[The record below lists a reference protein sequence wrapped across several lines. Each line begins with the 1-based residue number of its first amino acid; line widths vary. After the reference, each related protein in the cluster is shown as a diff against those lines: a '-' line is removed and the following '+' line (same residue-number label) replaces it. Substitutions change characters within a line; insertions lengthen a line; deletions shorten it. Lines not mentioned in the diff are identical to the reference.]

1 MKTNFIKF
9 LALIAFVGTVSCS
22 SNEDDSNTDPVD
34 QITDYLP
41 LSVGNYWTYDVTTE
55 GVTNRDSLYSSND
68 TLISG
73 IAHKKFKTLEA
84 LPYGFYSTSLKNNG
98 LRVDGGTVKMSGS
111 ASFDYGLGTQIAI
124 SISNFIILKES
135 GVANEQLSAVTGTFS
150 QTVEGYPLDFTYT
163 LRTVSDGQLASFTSP
178 NGAEYSNVIKTKV
191 ILNLKITTTQSIG
204 GFPITVT
211 VLSPQDVVTST
222 QYYAKGIGMVH
233 TNTNITYQLQ
243 EFPGVT
249 FPFPSSGS
257 QTQQEFLD
265 TYVAEE

>member
-1 MKTNFIKF
+1 MKTNIIKF
-9 LALIAFVGTVSCS
+9 FALVAFVGLSSCS
-22 SNEDDSNTDPVD
+22 SDDSNTNPVD
-34 QITDYLP
+34 QATNYLP

-73 IAHKKFKTLEA
+73 VSHKKFKTLD
-84 LPYGFYSTSLKNNG
+84 LIPYGFYSTSLKNNG

-111 ASFDYGLGTQIAI
+111 ASFDYGLGTPIAI

-135 GVANEQLSAVTGTFS
+135 AVAGEQLSAVSGTFS

-163 LRTVSDGQLASFTSP
+163 LRTESDGQVASYTSP
-178 NGAEYSNVIKTKV
+178 NSDTYTDVLKTKV
-191 ILNLKITTTQSIG
+191 ILNLKITTTQSLG
-204 GFPITVT
+204 GFPVTVT
-211 VLSPQDVVTST
+211 ILAPQDVVTST
-222 QYYAKGIGMVH
+222 QYYSKGIGMVH
-233 TNTNITYQLQ
+233 TNTNIMYQLQ

-249 FPFPSSGS
+249 LPFPSSGS

>member
-9 LALIAFVGTVSCS
+9 LALIAFLGTVSCS
-22 SNEDDSNTDPVD
+22 SSDDDSNTDPVD

-55 GVTNRDSLYSSND
+55 GITNRDSLYSSND

-98 LRVDGGTVKMSGS
+98 LRVDGGTVKMSGT
-111 ASFDYGLGTQIAI
+111 ASFDYGLGSPIAI

-163 LRTVSDGQLASFTSP
+163 LRTVSDGQVPSFTSP
-178 NGAEYSNVIKTKV
+178 NADVYSNVIKTKV
-191 ILNLKITTTQSIG
+191 ILNLKITTTQTIG
-204 GFPITVT
+204 GFPVTVT

>member
-111 ASFDYGLGTQIAI
+111 ASFDYGLGNPISI

-135 GVANEQLSAVTGTFS
+135 GVATEQLSAVSGTFS

-163 LRTVSDGQLASFTSP
+163 LRTVSDGQVPSFTSP
-178 NGAEYSNVIKTKV
+178 NADIYSNVIKTKV

>member
-1 MKTNFIKF
+1 MKTNFIKLF
-9 LALIAFVGTVSCS
+9 ALLVFAGFTSCS
-22 SNEDDSNTDPVD
+22 SDDDSNSDPVD
-34 QITDYLP
+34 EITDYLP

-73 IAHKKFKTLEA
+73 VAHKKFKTLEV

-98 LRVDGGTVKMSGS
+98 LRVDGGTVKMSGT
-111 ASFDYGLGTQIAI
+111 ASFDYGLGNPINI
-124 SISNFIILKES
+124 SISNFIILKET
-135 GVANEQLSAVTGTFS
+135 AALNEQLSAVTGTFS
-150 QTVEGYPLDFTYT
+150 QTIEGYPLDFTYT
-163 LRTVSDGQLASFTSP
+163 LKTVGDGQVASYTSP
-178 NGAEYSNVIKTKV
+178 NADTYSNVIKTKV

-204 GFPITVT
+204 GFPVTVT
-211 VLSPQDVVTST
+211 ILAPQDVVTST

-249 FPFPSSGS
+249 LPFPSSGS

-265 TYVAEE
+265 TYVVEE